1 MSFKHRVRNVSKWL
15 KRPRFKNVS
24 RTWGAEQIV
33 TLQGSQRP
41 VEQLSNMTSKK
52 FWNILENSKKNKKC
66 EYTYGALDP
75 LQVTQMS
82 EYLSTVYVSGWQTS
96 STASSNNLP
105 GPDLADYPYDSVPKK
120 VDQLFRSQIFHD
132 RKQFER
138 NIRMPEFAKNIDYF
152 RPIIADADAG
162 HGGPST
168 VMKLTQ
174 MFVEAGAAG
183 IHIEDQKNGAKKCG
197 HQGGKVLCSIQEQIG
212 RLKAARLQCDIM
224 GTDTIIIGRTDAKS
238 AKFIDS
244 DIDPVDMPFIRGQSG
259 SKVDKYDL
267 KKYGLDSW
275 LPDRTPE
282 GYYHVDCGLD
292 LAIARANAMAP
303 YADVLWCELDTPSLE
318 DARIFA
324 EGVDKKNAFLAI
336 NTSPSFNWASSGL
349 TIGDMKEYHQQLGKL
364 GYQWS
369 FITLAGFHLNGLAAA
384 QFSRDYKDNS
394 MFAYVNNIQDK
405 EKDMNLDIL
414 THQQFSG
421 SELIDTCL
429 TTALGDSY
437 STQIQGEDSTE
448 HQFKD

>member
-1 MSFKHRVRNVSKWL
+1 MSFKHRVGNVSKWL
-15 KRPRFKNVS
+15 NRPRFKNVS

-138 NIRMPEFAKNIDYF
+138 NIRMPDSKKNIDYF

-197 HQGGKVLCSIQEQIG
+197 HQGGKVLCSIQEQIS

-244 DIDPVDMPFIRGQSG
+244 DIDPVDMPFIIKNS
-259 SKVDKYDL
+259 YDP
-267 KKYGLDSW
+267 KLDS
-275 LPDRTPE
+275 LLSNRTPE

>member
-1 MSFKHRVRNVSKWL
+1 MSFKHRVGNVSKWL
-15 KRPRFKNVS
+15 NRPRFKNVS
-24 RTWGAEQIV
+24 RTWDAEQIV

-138 NIRMPEFAKNIDYF
+138 NIRMPDSKKNIDYF

-197 HQGGKVLCSIQEQIG
+197 HQGGKVLCSIQEQIS

-244 DIDPVDMPFIRGQSG
+244 DIDPVDMPFIIKNS
-259 SKVDKYDL
+259 YDP
-267 KKYGLDSW
+267 KLDS
-275 LPDRTPE
+275 LLSNRTPE

>member
-1 MSFKHRVRNVSKWL
+1 MSFKHRVRSVSKWL
-15 KRPRFKNVS
+15 NRPRFKNVN
-24 RTWGAEQIV
+24 RTWNAEQIV
-33 TLQGSQRP
+33 TLQGSQKP
-41 VEQLSNMTSKK
+41 VEQLSNRTSKK
-52 FWNILENSKKNKKC
+52 FWNILQNSKKNKKC

-120 VDQLFRSQIFHD
+120 VDQLFRAQIFHD

-138 NIRMPEFAKNIDYF
+138 NIRIPEYTKNIDYF

-197 HQGGKVLCSIQEQIG
+197 HQGGKVLCSMQEQIS

-224 GTDTIIIGRTDAKS
+224 GTDTVIIGRTDAKS

-244 DIDPVDMPFIRGQSG
+244 DIDPVDIPFIIENSSD
-259 SKVDKYDL
+259 SK
-267 KKYGLDSW
+267 LDSW
-275 LPDRTPE
+275 LPNRTPE

-349 TIGDMKEYHQQLGKL
+349 TVGDMKEYHQQLGKL

>member
-1 MSFKHRVRNVSKWL
+1 MSFKHRVRSVSKWL
-15 KRPRFKNVS
+15 NRPRFKNVN
-24 RTWGAEQIV
+24 RTWNAEQIV
-33 TLQGSQRP
+33 TLQGSQKP
-41 VEQLSNMTSKK
+41 VEQLSNRTSKK
-52 FWNILENSKKNKKC
+52 FWNILQNSKKNKKC

-138 NIRMPEFAKNIDYF
+138 NIRIPEYTKNIDYF

-197 HQGGKVLCSIQEQIG
+197 HQGGKVLCSIQEQIS

-244 DIDPVDMPFIRGQSG
+244 DIDPVDIPFIIENSSD
-259 SKVDKYDL
+259 SK
-267 KKYGLDSW
+267 LDSW
-275 LPDRTPE
+275 LPNRTPE

>member
-1 MSFKHRVRNVSKWL
+1 MSFKHRVRSVSKWL
-15 KRPRFKNVS
+15 NRPRFKNVN
-24 RTWGAEQIV
+24 RTWNAEQIV
-33 TLQGSQRP
+33 TLQGSQKP
-41 VEQLSNMTSKK
+41 VEQLSNRTSKK
-52 FWNILENSKKNKKC
+52 FWNILQNSKKNKKC

-138 NIRMPEFAKNIDYF
+138 NIRIPDYTKNIDYF

-197 HQGGKVLCSIQEQIG
+197 HQGGKVLCSMQEQIS

-244 DIDPVDMPFIRGQSG
+244 DIDPVDIPFIIENSSD
-259 SKVDKYDL
+259 SK
-267 KKYGLDSW
+267 LDSW
-275 LPDRTPE
+275 LPNRTPE

-349 TIGDMKEYHQQLGKL
+349 TVGDMKEYHQQLGKL

>member
-1 MSFKHRVRNVSKWL
+1 MSFKHRVGNVSKWL
-15 KRPRFKNVS
+15 NRPRFKNVS
-24 RTWGAEQIV
+24 RTWGAEEIV

-138 NIRMPEFAKNIDYF
+138 NIRIPDSKKNIDYF

-197 HQGGKVLCSIQEQIG
+197 HQGGKVLCSIQEQIS

-244 DIDPVDMPFIRGQSG
+244 DIDPVDMPFIIKNS
-259 SKVDKYDL
+259 YDP
-267 KKYGLDSW
+267 KLDS
-275 LPDRTPE
+275 LLSNRTPE

>member
-1 MSFKHRVRNVSKWL
+1 MSFKHRVRSVYKWL
-15 KRPRFKNVS
+15 NRPRFKNVN
-24 RTWGAEQIV
+24 RTWNAEQIV
-33 TLQGSQRP
+33 TLQGSQKP
-41 VEQLSNMTSKK
+41 VEQLSNRTSKK

-120 VDQLFRSQIFHD
+120 VDQLFRSQLFHD

-138 NIRMPEFAKNIDYF
+138 NIRMPESKKNIDYF

-197 HQGGKVLCSIQEQIG
+197 HQGGKVLCSIQEQIS

-224 GTDTIIIGRTDAKS
+224 GTDTVIIGRTDAKS

-244 DIDPVDMPFIRGQSG
+244 DIDPVDMPFIIKNS
-259 SKVDKYDL
+259 SDPKI
-267 KKYGLDSW
+267 DS
-275 LPDRTPE
+275 LLSNRTTE

>member
-15 KRPRFKNVS
+15 NRPRFKNVS
-24 RTWGAEQIV
+24 RTWNAEQIV
-33 TLQGSQRP
+33 TLQGSQSP
-41 VEQLSNMTSKK
+41 VEQLSNRTSKK
-52 FWNILENSKKNKKC
+52 FWNILEDSKKNKKC

-138 NIRMPEFAKNIDYF
+138 NIRIPDYKKNIDYF

-197 HQGGKVLCSIQEQIG
+197 HQGGKVLCSIQEQIS

-244 DIDPVDMPFIRGQSG
+244 DIDPVDMPFIIKNS
-259 SKVDKYDL
+259 SDPKI
-267 KKYGLDSW
+267 DS
-275 LPDRTPE
+275 LLSNRTPE

>member
-1 MSFKHRVRNVSKWL
+1 MSFKHRVGNVSKWL
-15 KRPRFKNVS
+15 NRPRFKNVS

-138 NIRMPEFAKNIDYF
+138 NIRIPDSKKNIDYF

-197 HQGGKVLCSIQEQIG
+197 HQGGKVLCSIQEQIS

-244 DIDPVDMPFIRGQSG
+244 DIDPVDMPFIIKNS
-259 SKVDKYDL
+259 YDP
-267 KKYGLDSW
+267 KLDS
-275 LPDRTPE
+275 LLSNRTPE

>member
-1 MSFKHRVRNVSKWL
+1 MSFKHRVKAVSKWL
-15 KRPRFKNVS
+15 NRPRFKNVA
-24 RTWGAEQIV
+24 RTWNAEQIV
-33 TLQGSQRP
+33 TLQGSQEP
-41 VEQLSNMTSKK
+41 VEQLSNRTACK
-52 FWNILENSKKNKKC
+52 FWDLMEESKKNKNC
-66 EYTYGALDP
+66 EYTFGALDP

-82 EYLSTVYVSGWQTS
+82 KYLSTVYVSGWQTS

-138 NIRMPEFAKNIDYF
+138 NRRMPDSKSDIDYF

-197 HQGGKVLCSIQEQIG
+197 HQGGKVLCSMQEQIS

-224 GTDTIIIGRTDAKS
+224 GTDTLIIGRTDAKS

-244 DIDPVDMPFIRGQSG
+244 DIDPVDSPFIRGQSG
-259 SKVDKYDL
+259 SKDDKYDL

-275 LPDRTPE
+275 IPDRTPE

-318 DARIFA
+318 DARTFA

-349 TIGDMKEYHQQLGKL
+349 TIGDMKEYHKQLGEM

-369 FITLAGFHLNGLAAA
+369 FITLAGFHLNGLATA

-437 STQIQGEDSTE
+437 STQIQGDDSTE
-448 HQFKD
+448 HQFKN

>member
-1 MSFKHRVRNVSKWL
+1 MSFKHRVGNVSKWL
-15 KRPRFKNVS
+15 NRPRFKNVS
-24 RTWGAEQIV
+24 RTWGAEEIV

-138 NIRMPEFAKNIDYF
+138 NIRMPDSKKNIDYF

-197 HQGGKVLCSIQEQIG
+197 HQGGKVLCSIQEQIS

-244 DIDPVDMPFIRGQSG
+244 DIDPVDMPFIIKNS
-259 SKVDKYDL
+259 YDP
-267 KKYGLDSW
+267 KLDS
-275 LPDRTPE
+275 LLSNRTPE

>member
-1 MSFKHRVRNVSKWL
+1 MCIRDRN
-15 KRPRFKNVS
+15 
-24 RTWGAEQIV
+24 
-33 TLQGSQRP
+33 
-41 VEQLSNMTSKK
+41 
-52 FWNILENSKKNKKC
+52 
-66 EYTYGALDP
+66 
-75 LQVTQMS
+75 
-82 EYLSTVYVSGWQTS
+82 
-96 STASSNNLP
+96 
-105 GPDLADYPYDSVPKK
+105 
-120 VDQLFRSQIFHD
+120 
-132 RKQFER
+132 
-138 NIRMPEFAKNIDYF
+138 
-152 RPIIADADAG
+152 
-162 HGGPST
+162 
-168 VMKLTQ
+168 
-174 MFVEAGAAG
+174 
-183 IHIEDQKNGAKKCG
+183 
-197 HQGGKVLCSIQEQIG
+197 
-212 RLKAARLQCDIM
+212 
-224 GTDTIIIGRTDAKS
+224 
-238 AKFIDS
+238 
-244 DIDPVDMPFIRGQSG
+244 
-259 SKVDKYDL
+259 
-267 KKYGLDSW
+267 
-275 LPDRTPE
+275 RTPE

-349 TIGDMKEYHQQLGKL
+349 TVGDMKEYHQQLGKL

>member
-1 MSFKHRVRNVSKWL
+1 MSFKHRVRSVSKWL
-15 KRPRFKNVS
+15 NRPRFKNVN
-24 RTWGAEQIV
+24 RTWNAEQIV
-33 TLQGSQRP
+33 TLQGSQKP
-41 VEQLSNMTSKK
+41 VEQLSNRTSKK

-120 VDQLFRSQIFHD
+120 VDQLFRAQIFHD

-138 NIRMPEFAKNIDYF
+138 NIRIPEYTKNIDYF

-197 HQGGKVLCSIQEQIG
+197 HQGGKVLCSIQEQIS

-224 GTDTIIIGRTDAKS
+224 GTDTVIIGRTDAKS

-244 DIDPVDMPFIRGQSG
+244 DIDPVDIPFIIENSSD
-259 SKVDKYDL
+259 SK
-267 KKYGLDSW
+267 LDSW
-275 LPDRTPE
+275 LPNRTPE

>member
-1 MSFKHRVRNVSKWL
+1 MSFKHRVRSISKWL
-15 KRPRFKNVS
+15 NRPRFKNVN
-24 RTWGAEQIV
+24 RTWNAEQIV
-33 TLQGSQRP
+33 TLQGSQKP
-41 VEQLSNMTSKK
+41 VEQLSNRTSKK

-138 NIRMPEFAKNIDYF
+138 NIRIPEYTKNIDYF

-197 HQGGKVLCSIQEQIG
+197 HQGGKVLCSMQEQIS

-224 GTDTIIIGRTDAKS
+224 GTDTVIIGRTDAKS

-244 DIDPVDMPFIRGQSG
+244 DIDPVDIPFIIENSSD
-259 SKVDKYDL
+259 SK
-267 KKYGLDSW
+267 LDSW
-275 LPDRTPE
+275 LPNRTPE

-349 TIGDMKEYHQQLGKL
+349 TVGDMKEYHQQLGKL

-405 EKDMNLDIL
+405 EKDMKLDIL

>member
-1 MSFKHRVRNVSKWL
+1 
-15 KRPRFKNVS
+15 
-24 RTWGAEQIV
+24 
-33 TLQGSQRP
+33 
-41 VEQLSNMTSKK
+41 
-52 FWNILENSKKNKKC
+52 
-66 EYTYGALDP
+66 
-75 LQVTQMS
+75 MS

-138 NIRMPEFAKNIDYF
+138 NIRMPDSKKNIDYF

-197 HQGGKVLCSIQEQIG
+197 HQGGKVLCSIQEQIS

-244 DIDPVDMPFIRGQSG
+244 DIDPVDMPFIIKNS
-259 SKVDKYDL
+259 YDP
-267 KKYGLDSW
+267 KLDS
-275 LPDRTPE
+275 LLSNRTPE

>member
-1 MSFKHRVRNVSKWL
+1 MSFKHRVRSVYKWL
-15 KRPRFKNVS
+15 NRPRFKNVN
-24 RTWGAEQIV
+24 RTWNAEQIV
-33 TLQGSQRP
+33 TLQGSQKP
-41 VEQLSNMTSKK
+41 VEQLSNRTSKK

-120 VDQLFRSQIFHD
+120 VDQLFRSQLFHD

-138 NIRMPEFAKNIDYF
+138 NIRMPESKKNIDYF

-197 HQGGKVLCSIQEQIG
+197 HQGGKVLCSIQEQIS

-224 GTDTIIIGRTDAKS
+224 GTDTVIIGRTDAKS

-244 DIDPVDMPFIRGQSG
+244 DIDPVDMPFIIKNS
-259 SKVDKYDL
+259 SDPKI
-267 KKYGLDSW
+267 DS
-275 LPDRTPE
+275 LLSNRTPE

>member
-1 MSFKHRVRNVSKWL
+1 MSFKHRVKAVSKWL
-15 KRPRFKNVS
+15 NRPRFKNVA
-24 RTWGAEQIV
+24 RTWNAEQIV
-33 TLQGSQRP
+33 TLQGSQKP
-41 VEQLSNMTSKK
+41 VEQLSNRTASK
-52 FWNILENSKKNKKC
+52 FWDLMEESKKNKKC
-66 EYTYGALDP
+66 EYTFGALDP

-82 EYLSTVYVSGWQTS
+82 QHLSTVYVSGWQTS

-138 NIRMPEFAKNIDYF
+138 NRRMPESKLNIDYF

-197 HQGGKVLCSIQEQIG
+197 HQGGKVLCSMQEQIS

-224 GTDTIIIGRTDAKS
+224 GTDTVIIGRTDAKS

-244 DIDPVDMPFIRGQSG
+244 DIDPVDIPFIRGQSG

-318 DARIFA
+318 DARTFA

-349 TIGDMKEYHQQLGKL
+349 TIGDMKEYHKQLGEM

-369 FITLAGFHLNGLAAA
+369 FITLAGFHLNGLATA

-437 STQIQGEDSTE
+437 STQIQGDDSTE
-448 HQFKD
+448 HQFKN

>member
-1 MSFKHRVRNVSKWL
+1 MSFKHRVRSVSKWL
-15 KRPRFKNVS
+15 NRPRFKNVN
-24 RTWGAEQIV
+24 RTWNAEQIV
-33 TLQGSQRP
+33 TLQGSQKP
-41 VEQLSNMTSKK
+41 VEQLSNRTSKK
-52 FWNILENSKKNKKC
+52 FWNILQNSKKNKKC

-120 VDQLFRSQIFHD
+120 VDQLFRAQIFHD

-138 NIRMPEFAKNIDYF
+138 NIRIPEYTKNIDYF

-197 HQGGKVLCSIQEQIG
+197 HQGGKVLCSMQEQIS

-244 DIDPVDMPFIRGQSG
+244 DIDPVDIPFIIENSSD
-259 SKVDKYDL
+259 SK
-267 KKYGLDSW
+267 LDSW
-275 LPDRTPE
+275 LPNRTPE

>member
-1 MSFKHRVRNVSKWL
+1 MSFKHRVRSVHKWL
-15 KRPRFKNVS
+15 NRSRFKNVS
-24 RTWGAEQIV
+24 RTWNAEQIV
-33 TLQGSQRP
+33 TLQGSQKP
-41 VEQLSNMTSKK
+41 VEQLSNRTSKK
-52 FWNILENSKKNKKC
+52 FWNILKNSKKNKKC

-138 NIRMPEFAKNIDYF
+138 NIRMPELTKNIDYF

-197 HQGGKVLCSIQEQIG
+197 HQGGKVLCSIQEQIS

-244 DIDPVDMPFIRGQSG
+244 DIDPVDIPFIRGQLG
-259 SKVDKYDL
+259 SKDDKYDL

-275 LPDRTPE
+275 LPNRTPE

-349 TIGDMKEYHQQLGKL
+349 TVGDMKEYHKQLGKL
-364 GYQWS
+364 GYHWS

-384 QFSRDYKDNS
+384 QFSRDYKDSS

-405 EKDMNLDIL
+405 ENDMNLDIL
-414 THQQFSG
+414 KHQQFSG

-437 STQIQGEDSTE
+437 STQIQGKDSTE
-448 HQFKD
+448 HQFND